1 MIAILPQ
8 NGEKRRFRRQKNLLM
23 EASSYFPMQCIEL
36 FVAQRI
42 VVLPLQK
49 RFGRAILGLST
60 FKNPLFSSLS
70 GLLLCGYKIN
80 DFRWDCQI
88 RFSDIVPLSRDRQS
102 MYPPFCFEAIY
113 GQSLR
118 DCSSHHLQLLR
129 KS

>member
-42 VVLPLQK
+42 EVLPLQK

-60 FKNPLFSSLS
+60 FKNYFQEPSQLYFFVGTKLTIFS
-70 GLLLCGYKIN
+70 G
-80 DFRWDCQI
+80 
-88 RFSDIVPLSRDRQS
+88 IVKFFL
-102 MYPPFCFEAIY
+102 
-113 GQSLR
+113 
-118 DCSSHHLQLLR
+118 
-129 KS
+129 